1 MDKGPRV
8 SDFKSIEHL
17 RATLFPKWTEEKKVK
32 ELMKDPY
39 KYGVYC
45 AQKDIEESRK
55 KLGF

>member
-1 MDKGPRV
+1 MSASQRI
-8 SDFKSIEHL
+8 SDYKSLEQL
-17 RATLFPKWTEEKKVK
+17 LAALFPKWTEEKKVK

-45 AQKDIEESRK
+45 AEKDIEESRK